1 MSSPENTSKPQ
12 GEKGPESS
20 FKFRIDWAKILPI
33 LISGLLGSGLTFV
46 STWQQNSNDRISMI
60 LERYDKD
67 NGNLRTRVAELETTI
82 AVQGDQIYEMR
93 TERSELLQKFQ
104 ILEAGQIKMP
114 VPFWIKS
121 LDGKMLMIND
131 AYVDAFIRPRGD
143 TRDDY
148 VGKTDIE
155 YWGKKVGSIY
165 QHNDQKALRA
175 LEPIVFRETVPIAG
189 KDIGEDWLFM
199 KYKLLVNGQLV
210 GIAGIGFPVSII
222 TDN

>member
-1 MSSPENTSKPQ
+1 
-12 GEKGPESS
+12 
-20 FKFRIDWAKILPI
+20 
-33 LISGLLGSGLTFV
+33 
-46 STWQQNSNDRISMI
+46 MI
-60 LERYDKD
+60 LERYDRD

-82 AVQGDQIYEMR
+82 SVQGDQIYEMK
-93 TERSELLQKFQ
+93 TERSEMLQKFQ

-121 LDGKMLMIND
+121 LDGKMLMVND
-131 AYVDAFIRPRGD
+131 AYVDAFLRPRGD

-155 YWGKKVGSIY
+155 YWGKKVGAVY
-165 QHNDQKALRA
+165 QHNDKKALRA
-175 LEPIVFRETVPIAG
+175 FEPIVFRETVPVEG

-210 GIAGIGFPVSII
+210 GIAGIGFPVSIL
-222 TDN
+222 NK